1 MGETTREETAKAKEA
16 AEAEL
21 KESIRLN
28 TFRIYS
34 LQEMQAQLQKEMR
47 RAIENGADEKTI
59 SEIQSEWDRNIQDYK
74 QTTKRLKQDI
84 DRMGKSG
91 RETAQKAA
99 RETNPFSAF
108 RGHDVGQYL
117 EARLR
122 ALRAAIGKAIKDLRA
137 KNEQREAEQEQ
148 AFNDTASTIKAKAK
162 EFNAGIK
169 GTMATTAAAYY
180 SILAKMEKTF
190 AKHLDQR
197 IEELK
202 KQQQEWEQK
211 KAEAQKEADEKDPV
225 DLDKDPSETAAKKD
239 KKEKE
244 TTKAESE
251 SKSEKESSQE
261 KKEQKSESKSEQK
274 SSQEKDEQKPK
285 SESEITDK
293 TKPLKAEPVPD
304 PKKTENSKIPR
315 AEPEPDPK
323 KAENPKIPRAEPEF
337 ATEKTE
343 KTQTQPSP
351 KKEQKQEKKAK
362 SAQARKEPEQPK
374 QEQPQ
379 PTPEPQSGQ
388 PQPEQKDSGLPLD
401 GSDDDRPKNLEN
413 LTEREPDH
421 EVGDDN
427 AASTYSS
434 DFDYLS
440 HKYAE
445 TAPSQD
451 AADSAK
457 TEQLT
462 EEELRKLKETMMM
475 NGIKDTAEKNSSEYT
490 GKAED
495 STKAARDAAREA
507 EEAKRAAERAAE
519 QAKVDKLHGLS
530 IDEAEKQILAS
541 LREQAELGEGKDV
554 LFVDFDRDGDG
565 KADTRFC
572 VVPNGYEPCDY
583 DKLLQDLQERK
594 ANGELTAGVDVE
606 DKRYVN
612 NISKDEPID
621 LAIEKA
627 TRRAEDARANKEK
640 AATDPDIQ
648 DDKNYSYYVSV
659 EDLHM
664 GDDGKVHGGSRNV
677 QYGDEG
683 FAHQA
688 ASQEEVRGALFQKL
702 KEYIDLLSKEG
713 KMFVEKDKLWQE
725 QHPILATARTGAVKG
740 VKKGFQKGVSAIAQA
755 AEQGAR

>member
-59 SEIQSEWDRNIQDYK
+59 SEIQDEWNRNIRDYT
-74 QTTKRLKQDI
+74 QTTNRLKQDI
-84 DRMGKSG
+84 DRMGKDG
-91 RETAQKAA
+91 QETAQKAA
-99 RETNPFSAF
+99 REANPFSAF

-122 ALRAAIGKAIKDLRA
+122 ALRAALGKGIKDLRA

-148 AFNDTASTIKAKAK
+148 AFGESASTIKAKAK

-180 SILAKMEKTF
+180 SILSKMEKTF

-239 KKEKE
+239 KTEKE
-244 TTKAESE
+244 NAKTESK

-261 KKEQKSESKSEQK
+261 KKEQKQESKSEK
-274 SSQEKDEQKPK
+274 KPSQEKDERKPETT
-285 SESEITDK
+285 S
-293 TKPLKAEPVPD
+293 
-304 PKKTENSKIPR
+304 KKTEKTKIPR
-315 AEPEPDPK
+315 AEPEPK
-323 KAENPKIPRAEPEF
+323 S
-337 ATEKTE
+337 EKTE
-343 KTQTQPSP
+343 KSKTQPSP
-351 KKEQKQEKKAK
+351 KKEQKQEEKSK
-362 SAQARKEPEQPK
+362 SAQARKEPEHPK

-379 PTPEPQSGQ
+379 PTPEPQAGQ

-401 GSDDDRPKNLEN
+401 ISDGDRPKSLEN

-427 AASTYSS
+427 TTSTYSS

-451 AADSAK
+451 APDSAK

-583 DKLLQDLQERK
+583 DKLLRDLQERK